1 MSKRWHSVP
10 LRAHRAPQPIRT
22 THAHPAQADEDEDA
36 IIGHMG
42 DGARPQWAEQEQEQD
57 RRPLPASSARARTRT
72 TDSADLLYT
81 GRPPLGSVTRRY
93 TDQHGNTVI
102 EQGRQRYVLH
112 TEQGWRVTEQG
123 PGRPRPRKARRR
135 VSGLF
140 VFGLGMLVMVVL
152 LTLVVAIYQH
162 QQAAEEQ
169 AAFEQPII
177 TEQFQVVGHNHDSVA
192 RPSYFEFI
200 NLQGRVL
207 IIELPAGDP
216 AKAMIYTGPQILG
229 QSAYNQQI
237 TGEFRDI
244 NGDGRIDL
252 IVSIGGQ
259 QITFLNNGTKFVP
272 QQ

>member
-10 LRAHRAPQPIRT
+10 LRTHRARKPPART
-22 THAHPAQADEDEDA
+22 TNAHPAQADVEESYTV
-36 IIGHMG
+36 IGHMG
-42 DGARPQWAEQEQEQD
+42 DGARPQWAEEEEEQD
-57 RRPLPASSARARTRT
+57 RRTTPQPGASARASART
-72 TDSADLLYT
+72 TDSADLIYT

-93 TDQHGNTVI
+93 TDARGNTIV
-102 EQGRQRYVLH
+102 EQGDRRYVLH
-112 TEQGWRVTEQG
+112 TEQG
-123 PGRPRPRKARRR
+123 RPRSRKARRR

-177 TEQFQVVGHNHDSVA
+177 TEAFHVVGHNHDSAA

-207 IIELPAGDP
+207 IVELPAGDP
-216 AKAMIYTGPQILG
+216 AKAMIYTGPQVLG
-229 QSAYNQQI
+229 QSAYTQQV
-237 TGEFRDI
+237 TGDFRDV
-244 NGDGRIDL
+244 NGDGRVDL

-259 QITFLNNGTKFVP
+259 QITFLNTGTKFVP
-272 QQ
+272 Q